1 MKFTTSLKSN
11 EHLAKQKEIFVD
23 NIKKARAENT
33 FLREITAIIRER
45 VSDPEVG
52 FVTFLR
58 VKVSKDGKFAK
69 VYYNA
74 LGDDKSRSKTQN
86 ALTRCA
92 KFIQFEIGK
101 KIRVRNIPHLS
112 FFLDKNLDYAMK
124 MEEIFNKN
132 LKEDSK
138 KTDE

>member
-1 MKFTTSLKSN
+1 M
-11 EHLAKQKEIFVD
+11 D

-33 FLREITAIIRER
+33 FLREITAAIRER
-45 VSDPEVG
+45 VSDPDVG
-52 FVTFLR
+52 FVTILR
-58 VKVSKDGKFAK
+58 VKISKDGKFAK

-74 LGDDKSRSKTQN
+74 LGDEKSRRKTQK

-112 FFLDKNLDYAMK
+112 FILDKNLDYAMK
-124 MEEIFNKN
+124 MEEIFNQTQ
-132 LKEDSK
+132 KEDSENPE
-138 KTDE
+138 D